1 MWWKKVNKPTY
12 KENYSDL
19 QTVESQRNEIYLE
32 EFPEGPYGSPT
43 NELFLGKA
51 TGWEEGQYSTN
62 VRFGYE
68 NRELHQG
75 LDRGDPASHPA
86 NDQPEMIQ

>member
-1 MWWKKVNKPTY
+1 MWWKKNKPTY
-12 KENYSDL
+12 TNNYSEL
-19 QTVESQRNEIYLE
+19 STVENQRNEVYFE
-32 EFPEGPYGSPT
+32 EFPEGPYGAAT
-43 NELFLGKA
+43 NEELLGKA

-68 NRELHQG
+68 YRALHQD

-86 NDQPEMIQ
+86 NDQPEMPE